1 MLKIIGNRCINDEQ
15 SNKMTKHGN
24 NIVKHCEKVINLVIE
39 SQEHHSKTSLECFK
53 CLPKHDLQTLND
65 SH

>member
-1 MLKIIGNRCINDEQ
+1 MKIIGNRCINDELN
-15 SNKMTKHGN
+15 NKMTKHGN

-39 SQEHHSKTSLECFK
+39 SQEYHIKTSLECFK
-53 CLPKHDLQTLND
+53 CLPERDLQTLND

>member
-1 MLKIIGNRCINDEQ
+1 MKIIGNRCINDEQ
-15 SNKMTKHGN
+15 SNKMTKHCN
-24 NIVKHCEKVINLVIE
+24 NIVKYCEKVINLVIE
-39 SQEHHSKTSLECFK
+39 SQEHHYKTSLECFK

>member
-1 MLKIIGNRCINDEQ
+1 MMKIVRNRCINDEQ
-15 SNKMTKHGN
+15 NNKMTKHGN
-24 NIVKHCEKVINLVIE
+24 NIMKHCEKVINLVIE
-39 SQEHHSKTSLECFK
+39 SQEHSKTSLECFK